1 MKLNPNEL
9 KLSCVLIEK
18 DDSSIINSPI
28 ISDTEEQ
35 LISIENHHHHYNDKS
50 STLILTQQHKSSS
63 SSSLSIKTSISHPVV
78 SPPVTNS
85 AIQIIKN
92 EITDIKKDLD
102 SFKVS
107 LSLFACLNNFNI
119 ICFSQN

>member
-1 MKLNPNEL
+1 LNPNEF

-18 DDSSIINSPI
+18 DDCSIINSPI

-35 LISIENHHHHYNDKS
+35 LISIENHHYNDKS
-50 STLILTQQHKSSS
+50 STLILTQQHNSSS
-63 SSSLSIKTSISHPVV
+63 SSSIKTLISHPVV

-107 LSLFACLNNFNI
+107 FSFVSLSLLSTCHI
-119 ICFSQN
+119 IHLFLVRI

>member
-1 MKLNPNEL
+1 LKLNPNEL

-28 ISDTEEQ
+28 ISDNEEQ
-35 LISIENHHHHYNDKS
+35 LISIENHHHYNDKS

-107 LSLFACLNNFNI
+107 LSLSLCLFK
-119 ICFSQN
+119 